1 MKASNI
7 LILGFGGHARA
18 VADIALSCGF
28 TSLLFYDANAR
39 IGENFLGHEVVGK
52 LPDDINWPCIPASGD
67 ADTRKCQLEE
77 AIQRGWRV
85 ATLVSPH
92 ASVGPGSSIGAG
104 TVVGHHAH
112 VGPMARIGTGCIINT
127 GAIVEHESVVGDFT
141 HISLNSAIAG
151 RSFVGRNVFIGAG
164 ATVADKVAICDGVT
178 IGAGAVVVSS
188 ISVLGTYV
196 GVPAKPLDGQG
207 NRTLMS

>member
-1 MKASNI
+1 MEARNI

-28 TSLLFYDANAR
+28 TSLLFYDPNAR
-39 IGENFLGHEVVGK
+39 IGENFLGHEVVGN
-52 LPDDINWPCIPASGD
+52 LPDDIDWPCIPASGD
-67 ADTRKCQLEE
+67 ADTRKGQVEE
-77 AIQRGWRV
+77 AMRRGWRV

-92 ASVGPGSSIGAG
+92 ASMGPGSSIGAG

-141 HISLNSAIAG
+141 HISVNSTVAG
-151 RSFVGRNVFIGAG
+151 RSTIGQRVFLGAG
-164 ATVADKVAICDGVT
+164 ATVIDQISVCDGVV
-178 IGAGAVVVSS
+178 IGAGGVVASS
-188 ISVLGTYV
+188 ISESGTYV
-196 GVPAKPLDGQG
+196 GVPVSMLA
-207 NRTLMS
+207 RR